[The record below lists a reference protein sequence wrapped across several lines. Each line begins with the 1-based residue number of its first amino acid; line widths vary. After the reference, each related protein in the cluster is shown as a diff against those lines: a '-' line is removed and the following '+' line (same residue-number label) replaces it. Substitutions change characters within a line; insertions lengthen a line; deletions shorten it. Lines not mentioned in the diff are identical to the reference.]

1 MENIN
6 SSQRSYLKSQAHHL
20 SPVVIIGKSGLNDG
34 AIDLINKALD
44 KRELIKI
51 KFRDF
56 KDNKRSL
63 SEEITMKTDSI
74 LVSIIGH
81 TLIIFKENLDS
92 EKRHLK
98 LL

>member
-1 MENIN
+1 MEKIN

-20 SPVVIIGKSGLNDG
+20 NPVVLIGKNGLNDG

-81 TLIIFKENLDS
+81 TLIIFKENLNS

-98 LL
+98 LP

>member
-1 MENIN
+1 MEKIN

-20 SPVVIIGKSGLNDG
+20 NPVVLIGKSGLNDG

-63 SEEITMKTDSI
+63 SEEITMKTNSI

>member
-1 MENIN
+1 MEKIN

-20 SPVVIIGKSGLNDG
+20 NPVVLIGKSGLNDG

-56 KDNKRSL
+56 KENKRSL
-63 SEEITMKTDSI
+63 SE
-74 LVSIIGH
+74 
-81 TLIIFKENLDS
+81 
-92 EKRHLK
+92 
-98 LL
+98 

>member
-6 SSQRSYLKSQAHHL
+6 SSQRRYLKSQAHHL
-20 SPVVIIGKSGLNDG
+20 KPVLIIGKGGVNDG
-34 AIDLINKALD
+34 AIELINKALD

-56 KDNKRSL
+56 KENKSVL
-63 SEEITMKTDSI
+63 SKEIASKTNSI

-81 TLIIFKENLDS
+81 TLIIFKENSDS
-92 EKRHLK
+92 EKK
-98 LL
+98 KINIK

>member
-1 MENIN
+1 MEKIN

-20 SPVVIIGKSGLNDG
+20 NPVVLIGKSGLNDG

-81 TLIIFKENLDS
+81 TLIIFKENLNS

-98 LL
+98 LP

>member
-1 MENIN
+1 MKKIN

-20 SPVVIIGKSGLNDG
+20 NPVVLIGKSGLNDG

-81 TLIIFKENLDS
+81 TLIIFKENLNS

-98 LL
+98 LP

>member
-6 SSQRSYLKSQAHHL
+6 SSQRRYLKSQAHHL
-20 SPVVIIGKSGLNDG
+20 KPVLIVGKGGVNDG
-34 AIDLINKALD
+34 AIEVIKKALD

-56 KDNKRSL
+56 KENKSIL
-63 SEEITMKTDSI
+63 SKEIVSKTNSI

-81 TLIIFKENLDS
+81 TLIIFKENSDP
-92 EKRHLK
+92 EKRKLILK
-98 LL
+98 